1 MKLTLRQRNY
11 RPFTVLSEK
20 KDFHVHELP
29 REQDWA
35 RDRIWRI
42 LDGTRP
48 TQNPEAFADE
58 CSSALTSLVQGLREN
73 RPTSFYCG
81 DVCLTLR

>member
-1 MKLTLRQRNY
+1 MKLTLRQRNS
-11 RPFTVLSEK
+11 RAFTVLSEK
-20 KDFHVHELP
+20 KDYHVHDLP
-29 REQDWA
+29 REQGWA

-42 LDGTRP
+42 LDETRP
-48 TQNPEAFADE
+48 TQRPEAFADE
-58 CSSALTSLVQGLREN
+58 SSSALTSLLQGLREN